1 MKKTTKKLLSI
12 LLCGALLFSSSIF
25 AFAADENDYTIVS
38 CYDDVVWEGENAW
51 GAYKGNLHSHST
63 YSDADVDLA
72 TMIKE
77 YYNQDYTFLANS
89 DHGITGVEWNRE
101 QPKLALYSYQKLTG
115 KTVAHLTDEEY
126 VGITTGTYPLYDGTI
141 RNEKMVCVTGAN
153 ELNNLTLTK
162 SHVNGFFLPE
172 GVGNGFGGTENGY
185 EQAIAFVEEN
195 GGLSH
200 INHPGDW
207 LESNKNIAAVSD
219 PENVEFF
226 ADILLRYDSCLGIE
240 VFNDRNS
247 TTPYDRILWDNLL
260 MKTLPYGKNVIGF
273 SNNDAHDLENIDTSF
288 SVFMM
293 EENDV
298 DHIKETMQTGAFFAV
313 TRILRANDIIGP
325 SEDIDVRNMNLPYPM
340 FTKVEVDGHTIN
352 VNTTDADTIQ
362 WIADGKIIK
371 TADLTDGT
379 ASVNLDEIDGA
390 EKFTYV
396 RAELYGEGGVCLT
409 QAFAIDDGT
418 EPLTYEKSEDFMA
431 FVDDVLFTLKSTRFW
446 TIIVELYRIIK
457 SELA

>member
-1 MKKTTKKLLSI
+1 MKKTTKKILSV
-12 LLCGALLFSSSIF
+12 LLCGALLFATTVFS
-25 AFAADENDYTIVS
+25 FAADEKNYTITS
-38 CYDDVVWEGENAW
+38 CYDDVIWEGENAW

-89 DHGITGVEWNRE
+89 DHGITGVEWNRP
-101 QPKLALYSYQKLTG
+101 QPTLALYTYQYLLGNK
-115 KTVAHLTDEEY
+115 VAHLTDEEFE
-126 VGITTGTYPLYDGTI
+126 GITTGTYPLYDGTV

-185 EQAIAFVEEN
+185 EDAIAFVEKH

-207 LESNKNIAAVSD
+207 LESNKDISAVSD
-219 PENVEFF
+219 PENVHFF

-240 VFNDRNS
+240 VFNERNG

-260 MKTLPYGKNVIGF
+260 METLPYGKNVIGF
-273 SNNDAHDLENIDTSF
+273 SNNDAHRTEDIDTSF

-298 DHIKETMQTGAFFAV
+298 DHIKETMQTGAFFAI

-325 SEDIDVRNMNLPYPM
+325 SEEIDVRNTDLPYPM
-340 FTKVEVDGHTIN
+340 FTKVDVEGHTIS
-352 VNTTDADTIQ
+352 VNTTDAQTIQ
-362 WIADGKIIK
+362 WIADGKVIK
-371 TADLTDGT
+371 TADVTNGA
-379 ASVNLDEIDGA
+379 ASLNLDGIEGA
-390 EKFTYV
+390 EDFTYV
-396 RAELYGEGGVCLT
+396 RAELFGEGGICLT
-409 QAFAIDDGT
+409 QAFVIDDGA
-418 EPLTYEKSEDFMA
+418 EKPSYEVTEDFMS
-431 FVDDVLFTLKSTRFW
+431 FIDDIVFWLKSSRLW
-446 TIIVELYRIIK
+446 TIIVEIYRMF
-457 SELA
+457 